1 MRVGCPSGLST
12 SEILQVSCFP
22 YSGFDPSRARGLWRL
37 PRPRTAR
44 GHLRGPAGSG
54 LPTRGRDGTGR
65 ASPAPR
71 RRDPLSVAGPLR
83 LLSSRRLGRLPGAG
97 PCRRAPPGRGWRT
110 CGWVGI
116 PGAGGGAPGS
126 ARGLAGARRGRGST
140 ARTAAGCSHRW
151 AAAAAR
157 ARLSRVGVPETPAVT
172 PGASQSRDRT
182 RPRLRR
188 SRPFSPLPWLLWLQ
202 PHLGPG
208 AQVTSLPRSFLARGG
223 ARGPPTS
230 SRFVGAG
237 EALPVRGWSG
247 EARLEKLGGTTT
259 PSAVR
264 APAPPPHTPH
274 EPGPWFPCSRTR
286 PPAQR

>member
-12 SEILQVSCFP
+12 SEILQVSGYP
-22 YSGFDPSRARGLWRL
+22 YSRFDPSWARGLWRL

-44 GHLRGPAGSG
+44 WHLRGPAGSG

-71 RRDPLSVAGPLR
+71 RRRDPLSVAGPLL
-83 LLSSRRLGRLPGAG
+83 LLSSRRRGRLPGEG

-126 ARGLAGARRGRGST
+126 ARGLAGVRRGRGST

-157 ARLSRVGVPETPAVT
+157 ARLSRVGVLETPAVT
-172 PGASQSRDRT
+172 PGASQAEIGHVRASGGADLS
-182 RPRLRR
+182 PLCLGFFGC
-188 SRPFSPLPWLLWLQ
+188 SRP
-202 PHLGPG
+202 G
-208 AQVTSLPRSFLARGG
+208 A
-223 ARGPPTS
+223 
-230 SRFVGAG
+230 
-237 EALPVRGWSG
+237 ALER
-247 EARLEKLGGTTT
+247 R
-259 PSAVR
+259 
-264 APAPPPHTPH
+264 
-274 EPGPWFPCSRTR
+274 
-286 PPAQR
+286 